1 MKDLPRIVALYE
13 EIDRRLDSE
22 RIDAEE
28 EDEAHRITLKQLINE
43 HAYFVLCWGQLEV
56 EIDEVCRD
64 VIRRRKSD
72 PNWDVRRGFNFY
84 NPEDRRLM
92 TFDRRVAIVLDR
104 GAGSGSPH
112 GLVMKYYEPVV
123 SQRYSNNF
131 NWLSR
136 VASGSGKG
144 PRERMLFIGILS
156 NIVRLRICRI
166 S

>member
-13 EIDRRLDSE
+13 EIDRRLDRE

-28 EDEAHRITLKQLINE
+28 EDEAHRITLKQLIND

-72 PNWDVRRGFNFY
+72 PNWDVRRGFDFY

-112 GLVMKYYEPVV
+112 GLVMKYYELRNKIAHGRLETTRIYVAAVV
-123 SQRYSNNF
+123 ADFYSIQAE
-131 NWLSR
+131 LTR
-136 VASGSGKG
+136 R
-144 PRERMLFIGILS
+144 P
-156 NIVRLRICRI
+156 
-166 S
+166 